1 MKEKEPKLA
10 VFTKDL
16 VKNFDLPGGDSVHVL
31 TGLNLKIYRGE
42 FVAIIGP
49 SGSGKSTL
57 INILSTLET
66 ITAGEVNLDG
76 IRLNDLKTDDLLNIR
91 RSRSA
96 IIFQNFALIDYLT
109 AFENVLLPLILR
121 GNDHKEAE
129 VKSLEF
135 LESVDLYDRRDH
147 LPEELSGGEQQRVA
161 IARALAHE
169 PDIIYA
175 DEPTGNLDVVTG
187 MKIIQL
193 FKDISHNMGITIII
207 VTHDHKAA
215 RETDRIYILQ
225 GGKVIE
231 EKSKEIKER
240 TSKRV

>member
-1 MKEKEPKLA
+1 MIEKEPELA

-16 VKNFDLPGGDSVHVL
+16 VKNFDLPGGDSVQVL

-42 FVAIIGP
+42 FVAIMGP

-57 INILSTLET
+57 VNILSTLET
-66 ITAGEVNLDG
+66 ITAGEVNLNGD
-76 IRLNDLKTDDLLNIR
+76 RLNDLKTNELLNMR

-121 GNDHKEAE
+121 GSDHKEAE

-135 LESVDLYDRRDH
+135 LEAVDLSDRRDH

-161 IARALAHE
+161 IARALAHK
-169 PDIIYA
+169 PDIIFA
-175 DEPTGNLDVVTG
+175 DEPTGNLDAITG

-193 FKDISHNMGITIII
+193 FKDISHNLGITVII

-240 TSKRV
+240 TSKKG